1 MGSYALVL
9 ATEAAFEPREVAK
22 VVAACTGRT
31 SIDAMQHLFYGRGLL
46 AEHLTAEQAQEIGR
60 QLATLALP
68 TLAVPA
74 EELQPV
80 VRPLRVT
87 KAVVSPGGFEIEDQ
101 LQRRRVEGWAWL
113 RLVATGAVQAA
124 EGERHGAP
132 LPLLPGERQ
141 GLRLPDDDEQPI
153 ERRHYLDLVFGEQA
167 PRHYRIDAGAF
178 NYQYLGADGRLS
190 LRRDDNFIKLVA
202 DVVAAADGAW
212 VTPAARAVSV
222 GELAPGGVVADLR
235 LYDAEL
241 RWRLQRL
248 RALGQPDE
256 PS

>member
-113 RLVATGAVQAA
+113 RLVATASVQTA
-124 EGERHGAP
+124 EAERHAG
-132 LPLLPGERQ
+132 
-141 GLRLPDDDEQPI
+141 
-153 ERRHYLDLVFGEQA
+153 RR
-167 PRHYRIDAGAF
+167 
-178 NYQYLGADGRLS
+178 
-190 LRRDDNFIKLVA
+190 
-202 DVVAAADGAW
+202 
-212 VTPAARAVSV
+212 
-222 GELAPGGVVADLR
+222 
-235 LYDAEL
+235 
-241 RWRLQRL
+241 
-248 RALGQPDE
+248 
-256 PS
+256 